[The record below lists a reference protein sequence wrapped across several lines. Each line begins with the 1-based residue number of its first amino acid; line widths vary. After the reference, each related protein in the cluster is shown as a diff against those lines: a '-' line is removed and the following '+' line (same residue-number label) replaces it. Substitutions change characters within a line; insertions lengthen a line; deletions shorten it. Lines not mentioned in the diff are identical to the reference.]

1 MPGALPSA
9 HGNAVNQGVAMRGIA
24 RLLRSEG
31 GASAIEYGLVATL
44 IAIAAYAAF
53 ANLGGSVDTMLNNV
67 SNVMPSS

>member
-1 MPGALPSA
+1 
-9 HGNAVNQGVAMRGIA
+9 MRGIA

-53 ANLGGSVDTMLNNV
+53 AHLGGSVDTMLNNV